1 MQKMAYTSPM
11 NSSTAERH
19 AQIFKAL
26 MHPVRLQILDA
37 LRGGEECVC
46 HLEAHLGQRQA
57 YVSQQLAVL
66 RKTGLVV
73 DRRDGPNSYYR
84 IARPEVLS
92 MLDTAWAIASG
103 AEPRRVPDALPVA
116 CPCPRCS
123 PLLEPIA
130 MTIKEELSC

>member
-1 MQKMAYTSPM
+1 M
-11 NSSTAERH
+11 NSTTAERH
-19 AQIFKAL
+19 ARLFKAL

-66 RKTGLVV
+66 RKAGLVT

-92 MLDTAWAIASG
+92 MLDTARAIAGG
-103 AEPRRVPDALPVA
+103 AESRPAPSAQPVA

-123 PLLEPIA
+123 PMLEHATQPIA
-130 MTIKEELSC
+130 LMTTEEIPC